1 MKIFGRVESWVF
13 SSRFNCAA
21 VTVFQTT
28 ESVEFRGRSFLF
40 CYLSWNDIIHLIAY
54 RFYYPPSSS
63 FNPLMFFPKE
73 WNTGERL
80 GICSMVKFGGIRH
93 EDMGST

>member
-1 MKIFGRVESWVF
+1 MHQNPVLVCKLLIVVIGIE
-13 SSRFNCAA
+13 
-21 VTVFQTT
+21 QLLI
-28 ESVEFRGRSFLF
+28 EFRGRSFLF

-54 RFYYPPSSS
+54 RFYYPSSPS
-63 FNPLMFFPKE
+63 FNPLMFFPKG
-73 WNTGERL
+73 WKTGERV